1 MKISKKI
8 RLICILTVLLSAL
21 SIVFFYKCGK
31 KETVIE
37 FAMFNGSNWGVAVQE
52 SYSVIDKAI
61 EKFESEHKGVRIKYE
76 SGIPKEDYSEWMS
89 ERALK
94 DKMPDVFMML
104 DEDFENYINL
114 GLIEKLDRYV
124 SEDSDF
130 DIEKYYENIANSGVF
145 SGYRYALPYEAMPTL
160 MFVNR
165 TLLENF
171 QLNIPDNNYTFDDF
185 YRLCRMIT
193 LDRDLDG
200 SPDYYGIYKYDWI
213 NAALSNDV
221 TLFSKDGKKSYFN
234 QEKLV
239 EWDKKQWG
247 MSQRKFGDPNRIFEM
262 EVGTL
267 AYIGNHMGAKD
278 IESNFESIRCPLFAG
293 GLGADVIE
301 GDVSKESGLLRLS
314 KHYNIDIKDTISFG
328 DAMNDM
334 EILKR
339 AGIGVAMGNAHDKL
353 KEVADMVT
361 DDIDKDGVYNACVKL
376 GLI

>member
-1 MKISKKI
+1 MKK
-8 RLICILTVLLSAL
+8 LITFDLDMTLLNHADYTIPESAL
-21 SIVFFYKCGK
+21 EAVKKLRENGHIVAIATGRNLENHDGPSFIDKINPHATIELNGTK
-31 KETVIE
+31 VTIDKETVYRHL
-37 FAMFNGSNWGVAVQE
+37 FNEKVLRNL
-52 SYSVIDKAI
+52 IKFCLDKGYTIGLA
-61 EKFESEHKGVRIKYE
+61 ENDT
-76 SGIPKEDYSEWMS
+76 DY
-89 ERALK
+89 
-94 DKMPDVFMML
+94 
-104 DEDFENYINL
+104 
-114 GLIEKLDRYV
+114 
-124 SEDSDF
+124 
-130 DIEKYYENIANSGVF
+130 
-145 SGYRYALPYEAMPTL
+145 
-160 MFVNR
+160 
-165 TLLENF
+165 
-171 QLNIPDNNYTFDDF
+171 
-185 YRLCRMIT
+185 
-193 LDRDLDG
+193 
-200 SPDYYGIYKYDWI
+200 
-213 NAALSNDV
+213 
-221 TLFSKDGKKSYFN
+221 YFN

-267 AYIGNHMGAKD
+267 AYIGTQVGASD

>member
-1 MKISKKI
+1 MNNYLNCNINCLQNFIGYKYRRKDLKK
-8 RLICILTVLLSAL
+8 LITFDLDMTLLNHADYTIPESAL
-21 SIVFFYKCGK
+21 EAVKKLRENGHIVAIATGRNLENHDGPSFIDKINPHATIELNGTK
-31 KETVIE
+31 VTIDKETVYRHL
-37 FAMFNGSNWGVAVQE
+37 FN
-52 SYSVIDKAI
+52 
-61 EKFESEHKGVRIKYE
+61 EKV
-76 SGIPKEDYSEWMS
+76 
-89 ERALK
+89 L
-94 DKMPDVFMML
+94 
-104 DEDFENYINL
+104 
-114 GLIEKLDRYV
+114 
-124 SEDSDF
+124 
-130 DIEKYYENIANSGVF
+130 
-145 SGYRYALPYEAMPTL
+145 
-160 MFVNR
+160 
-165 TLLENF
+165 
-171 QLNIPDNNYTFDDF
+171 
-185 YRLCRMIT
+185 
-193 LDRDLDG
+193 RDLIKFCLDKG
-200 SPDYYGIYKYDWI
+200 YTIGLAENDTDY
-213 NAALSNDV
+213 
-221 TLFSKDGKKSYFN
+221 YFN

-247 MSQRKFGDPNRIFEM
+247 ISQRKFGDPNRIFEM

-267 AYIGNHMGAKD
+267 AYIGTQVGASD